1 MTTMATKEKNVEQA
15 AERRQGGDRRNEGVK
30 TRIVI
35 VDGHTL
41 FRRGVRNIL
50 ELEGDME
57 VVGEA
62 GTGREAITAITELT
76 PDVVLMD
83 LTLPAPNGIETT
95 QRIKRELPHTAVIVL
110 APNDDE
116 DQLFEAI
123 KAGAAAYVLKDID
136 PTDLIA
142 IIRRVQSGEYLINDK
157 VFSKPAVATRV
168 LKEFREL
175 AVYGSDAQPVFAPLS
190 PREVEILD
198 NIAQGM
204 TNKQVAY
211 ALGISEQTVKNHMSS
226 ILRKLSVNDRTQAVV
241 YAMRQGWIKIPE
253 D

>member
-1 MTTMATKEKNVEQA
+1 METEVQ
-15 AERRQGGDRRNEGVK
+15 ERRHGVDRRATSSK

-50 ELEGDME
+50 ELEADME

-62 GTGREAITAITELT
+62 GNGRDALAIVSELT

-83 LTLPAPNGIETT
+83 LGLPAPNGIETT
-95 QRIKRELPHTAVIVL
+95 QRLKRELPHTAVVVL
-110 APNDDE
+110 ASNDDE
-116 DQLFEAI
+116 DQLFDAI

-136 PTDLIA
+136 PSDLTA
-142 IIRRVQSGEYLINDK
+142 IIRRVRAGEYLINDK
-157 VFSKPAVATRV
+157 VFSKPAVASRV

-175 AVYGSDAQPVFAPLS
+175 AVYGNDAQPIFAPLS

-211 ALGISEQTVKNHMSS
+211 ALSISEQTVKNHMSS